1 MELLKRDNY
10 LSQLMSTQMMSTAI
24 IFEPKTA
31 TQMDLLTAMA
41 QQMKI
46 TFEYVP
52 IKKVRA
58 YKRKFNATTIAAI
71 KEAESGACEHF
82 DTIEDYLK
90 AFS

>member
-1 MELLKRDNY
+1 MPTTMPAQPVLTGI
-10 LSQLMSTQMMSTAI
+10 M
-24 IFEPKTA
+24 FEPKTA
-31 TQMDLLTAMA
+31 KQMDLLTAMA

-46 TFEYVP
+46 AFEYVP